1 MPMILQIMEGLKIC
15 GLLSTVQKYPKVWK
29 SVFVTECMPVVTPT
43 TLLDELEA
51 VYSESQ
57 LIRQKEGDVFY
68 QFCAVI
74 NSLEMKE
81 LKALLQW
88 ATGVSSIPPL
98 GLPRKIK
105 VTFLGGCNTGC
116 RCRPT
121 ASTCDLRITFALH
134 LDTFEEMKEILVSAL
149 KDSDG
154 FHLL

>member
-1 MPMILQIMEGLKIC
+1 MILQIMEGLKIY
-15 GLLSTVQKYPKVWK
+15 GLLSTVQKYPNVWR
-29 SVFVTECMPVVTPT
+29 SVFVKECMPAITPT

-74 NSLEMKE
+74 NSLGMKE

-88 ATGVSSIPPL
+88 ATGLSSIPPL
-98 GLPRKIK
+98 GMPRKVKI
-105 VTFLGGCNTGC
+105 TFLGGCDTGC

-121 ASTCDLRITFALH
+121 ASTCDLRITLALH
-134 LDTFEEMKEILVSAL
+134 LDTFEEMQEILVSAL
-149 KDSDG
+149 KESDG
-154 FHLL
+154 FYLL